1 MKWDSEAACE
11 KGVAQICLILQGGCT
26 NGFTTYT
33 SAGPIIAG
41 VAGGLVLILVIIAI
55 VVYCRKR
62 KAAAAGNAPVPR
74 RRGNGNSNGNSNGHK
89 KEEAAAAEQP
99 AAVTVSNQSFVG
111 VQFNGAHGGGKAE
124 NDDTDNDD
132 ADGDDGDYIMRL
144 QEAESIT
151 QRYQGKLRVPLDFLP
166 PQDCRMSLLLAGDS
180 LGVPDLAGM
189 VEDVALRLEE
199 DGIPPTHPE
208 YNSRFALY
216 TYTFNAN
223 HLPPAKQF
231 YAVLNAGL
239 RSRQEGWFTLWMP
252 FIYYLT
258 RALRELPDVV
268 TTVYKGMAMPANVDK
283 YNGKKKIL
291 WSGFSSTTTSEAVAQ
306 KFAGIG
312 GLVLKIKVGNGKDVQ
327 PHSWFGTSEA
337 ELVLSP
343 NMEFFVEGYPTATKK
358 PYAYAGRTYIDLVQL
373 PTETLYS

>member
-1 MKWDSEAACE
+1 
-11 KGVAQICLILQGGCT
+11 
-26 NGFTTYT
+26 
-33 SAGPIIAG
+33 
-41 VAGGLVLILVIIAI
+41 
-55 VVYCRKR
+55 
-62 KAAAAGNAPVPR
+62 
-74 RRGNGNSNGNSNGHK
+74 
-89 KEEAAAAEQP
+89 
-99 AAVTVSNQSFVG
+99 VSNQSFVG
-111 VQFNGAHGGGKAE
+111 LQFNDAHGGGGKA
-124 NDDTDNDD
+124 DNDD

-199 DGIPPTHPE
+199 DGIPPSHLE

-216 TYTFNAN
+216 TYTFHVN

-312 GLVLKIKVGNGKDVQ
+312 GLVLKIEVGNGKDVQ

-343 NMEFFVEGYPTATKK
+343 NMEFFVEGYPKATKK